1 MRRLSHAA
9 VLPLLIG
16 VWVSAHASYAAPY
29 DRADTLAAIEQA
41 AVDTGVPYAL
51 LYRIVACETGHTFDP
66 RSEGDSGHSHGAAQL
81 NDYGNALPIFYRH
94 YSDPYNPY
102 EAIYFMAESLRGDH
116 APLGRWTWNCG

>member
-9 VLPLLIG
+9 VLLVLVGI
-16 VWVSAHASYAAPY
+16 SAHVSYAAPY

-41 AVDTGVPYAL
+41 SADTGVSYAL
-51 LYRIVACETGHTFDP
+51 IYRIVACETGHTFDP
-66 RSEGDSGHSHGAAQL
+66 AIEGDRGHSHGAAQL
-81 NDYGNALPIFYRH
+81 NDYGNALPIFYDTG
-94 YSDPYNPY
+94 YSNPYNPY